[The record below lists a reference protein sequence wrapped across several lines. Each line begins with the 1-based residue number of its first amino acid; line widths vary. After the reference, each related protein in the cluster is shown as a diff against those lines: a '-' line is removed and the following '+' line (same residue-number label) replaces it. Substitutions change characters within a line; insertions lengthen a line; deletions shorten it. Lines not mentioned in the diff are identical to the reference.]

1 MSTGPSTTVAV
12 PLYRSYMFPDTGFFV
27 RETVNGGCIDWD
39 DTGSPGFPA
48 AGHRARIRP
57 LFRQGRMAVPAGHF
71 PGGLP
76 GDGRRRT
83 GWMRVGAAG
92 DPGPWRR
99 QAIPGRGRRDA
110 DALRG
115 PVREQSPGRWPTR
128 TRRRVRARPV
138 FRKGRDVVRRG
149 AAVRGTGGQGHQ
161 LPGGRFRLPR
171 LAPRPRP
178 HRPGAVPAEGVGG
191 RSGAPGRCACAGRH
205 RVRHRAGHRAFDGR
219 AGHRGGCSV
228 SPGRR
233 GPPLWCCVH
242 GKEPGRPERDVFPG
256 RGPTAGSPRGASRWP
271 LPEPP
276 RGPPGT
282 CRRGRG
288 GVCRRVTAR
297 KAGDC
302 MTGSA
307 SNWPVRVSPEPGPVA
322 CRVAARSPRSIPPFS
337 RMVSRRHGHRETR
350 RGRGAPPGAG
360 ESFRTAKTGPGPGHT
375 GTRSWHGRHRHVSP
389 GMPAFAMTAPV
400 RSRANAMPPP
410 KKHSGQAPDPVP
422 GPAPDPVV
430 DAGNPPRLHPTRAKA
445 DTSGACHRVVTLATG
460 PPGRRT
466 GIPSQSRSQL

>member
-1 MSTGPSTTVAV
+1 M
-12 PLYRSYMFPDTGFFV
+12 
-27 RETVNGGCIDWD
+27 
-39 DTGSPGFPA
+39 
-48 AGHRARIRP
+48 RA
-57 LFRQGRMAVPAGHF
+57 
-71 PGGLP
+71 
-76 GDGRRRT
+76 
-83 GWMRVGAAG
+83 GAAG

-128 TRRRVRARPV
+128 TRRWCLTRPV
-138 FRKGRDVVRRG
+138 SRKGRDVVRRG
-149 AAVRGTGGQGHQ
+149 AAVHGIGGQGHQ
-161 LPGGRFRLPR
+161 LPGGRLRLPR
-171 LAPRPRP
+171 LAPRPRL

-205 RVRHRAGHRAFDGR
+205 RVRHQAGHRAFDGR

-242 GKEPGRPERDVFPG
+242 GKEPRQAGKGCVPG
-256 RGPTAGSPRGASRWP
+256 VGADRRFAPWGKPLAVVGTAARTAGN
-271 LPEPP
+271 LPE
-276 RGPPGT
+276 GAW
-282 CRRGRG
+282 RRLS
-288 GVCRRVTAR
+288 
-297 KAGDC
+297 AGDGTKGGRLYDWAC
-302 MTGSA
+302 IELA
-307 SNWPVRVSPEPGPVA
+307 DPVSPEPGPVA

-389 GMPAFAMTAPV
+389 GMPAFAMTATV

-410 KKHSGQAPDPVP
+410 KKHSGQTPDPVP

>member
-1 MSTGPSTTVAV
+1 MAVASIETTLELRASS
-12 PLYRSYMFPDTGFFV
+12 LRD
-27 RETVNGGCIDWD
+27 IK
-39 DTGSPGFPA
+39 
-48 AGHRARIRP
+48 ARIRP
-57 LFRQGRMAVPAGHF
+57 LFRQGRMAVPTGHF
-71 PGGLP
+71 PGGLL
-76 GDGRRRT
+76 GDGRRKT

-99 QAIPGRGRRDA
+99 QAILGRGCWDA

-149 AAVRGTGGQGHQ
+149 AAVHGIGGQGHQ

-171 LAPRPRP
+171 LAPRPRL
-178 HRPGAVPAEGVGG
+178 HRPGTVPAEGVGG

-205 RVRHRAGHRAFDGR
+205 RVRRQAGHRAFDGR

-233 GPPLWCCVH
+233 RLRLWCCIH

-256 RGPTAGSPRGASRWP
+256 WGPTTGSPRGASRRP

-276 RGPPGT
+276 RGSPGI

-297 KAGDC
+297 KARDC
-302 MTGSA
+302 MTGSVL
-307 SNWPVRVSPEPGPVA
+307 NWPIRVSPEPGPVA
-322 CRVAARSPRSIPPFS
+322 CRFAARSPRAIPPFS
-337 RMVSRRHGHRETR
+337 PHGVPPAQTP
-350 RGRGAPPGAG
+350 GNPAGWRGAAGRQGVFPDRQNRARPRPHRDTVVAWPAPSCFPGYA
-360 ESFRTAKTGPGPGHT
+360 RLCDDGH
-375 GTRSWHGRHRHVSP
+375 
-389 GMPAFAMTAPV
+389 
-400 RSRANAMPPP
+400 
-410 KKHSGQAPDPVP
+410 DPVP
-422 GPAPDPVV
+422 RQR
-430 DAGNPPRLHPTRAKA
+430 DATAKK
-445 DTSGACHRVVTLATG
+445 TLR
-460 PPGRRT
+460 PG
-466 GIPSQSRSQL
+466 SRSCPRSGP